1 MKQSVFLS
9 AVVVITLGVA
19 LVIYIFVL
27 GNPANFADG
36 ETRHVPLKGNL
47 LGTIYTG
54 GIVVPILITLTL
66 MNLTLVFERTFS
78 LRKANGKGPIP
89 TFLKTIQTHLMGGKI
104 DDAIKACDAQRGSA
118 ANIIRTGLSRY
129 KDIHAD
135 KNLDAEK
142 KMAETKR
149 AIEEATSLET
159 PLLERNLIAL
169 STIASIATMF
179 GLLGTV
185 IGMIRAFT
193 ALAAAGGA
201 PDAIQLSI
209 GISEA
214 LINTALG
221 LLAAIIGIIA
231 YNFFVTKVDN
241 FTYMIDEASYNV
253 VEILNTKTS

>member
-9 AVVVITLGVA
+9 SVVVITAVVA
-19 LVIYIFVL
+19 ICIYWFIL
-27 GNPANFADG
+27 GNPANFRNG
-36 ETRHVPLKGNL
+36 ETRTLSNNL
-47 LGTIYTG
+47 LGTVYTG

-66 MNLTLVFERTFS
+66 MDLTLVFERLFS
-78 LRKANGKGPIP
+78 LRKANGKSSIT
-89 TFLKTIQTHLMGGKI
+89 TFLKTVQNQLMAGKI
-104 DDAIKACDAQRGSA
+104 EEAIKACDAQRGSA
-118 ANIIRTGLSRY
+118 ANIIRTGLERY
-129 KDIHAD
+129 KLVLAD
-135 KNLDAEK
+135 RKLDAEK
-142 KMAETKR
+142 KLSETQR

-185 IGMIRAFT
+185 VGMIRAFT
-193 ALAAAGGA
+193 ALAAVGGT

-221 LLAAIIGIIA
+221 LLAAIIGIVA

-253 VEILNTKTS
+253 VQILHARTNE

>member
-1 MKQSVFLS
+1 MKQSVFLT
-9 AVVVITLGVA
+9 AVIIITLAVA
-19 LVIYIFVL
+19 LAIYLLVL
-27 GNPANFADG
+27 GNPANFKDG
-36 ETRHVPLKGNL
+36 EARLQPLNL
-47 LGTIYTG
+47 LGTVYTG
-54 GIVVPILITLTL
+54 GVVVPILIMLTL
-66 MNLTLVFERTFS
+66 MNVTIVFERIFS
-78 LRKANGKGPIP
+78 LRKAQGKGSM
-89 TFLKTIQTHLMGGKI
+89 TAFLKRVQAALTGGKI
-104 DDAIKACDAQRGSA
+104 DDAIKECDAQRGSA
-118 ANIIRTGLSRY
+118 ANIIRSGLSRY
-129 KDIHAD
+129 KEVLDD
-135 KNLDAEK
+135 KSLDGEK

-149 AIEEATSLET
+149 AIEEASALET

-169 STIASIATMF
+169 STIASVATMF

-193 ALAAAGGA
+193 ALAAQGGA

-231 YNFFVTKVDN
+231 YNFFVTRVDN

-253 VEILNTKTS
+253 AEILSARTK

>member
-1 MKQSVFLS
+1 MKQSIFLS
-9 AVVVITLGVA
+9 VVIVVTAVVAIS
-19 LVIYIFVL
+19 IYWFIL
-27 GNPANFADG
+27 GNPTNFRNG
-36 ETRHVPLKGNL
+36 ELRTVPNNI
-47 LGTIYTG
+47 LGTVFTG
-54 GIVVPILITLTL
+54 GIVVPVLITLTL
-66 MNLTLVFERTFS
+66 MDLTLVFERMFS
-78 LRKANGKGPIP
+78 LRKANGRQSI
-89 TFLKTIQTHLMGGKI
+89 TQFLKSVQHYLMSGKI
-104 DDAIKACDAQRGSA
+104 DEAIKACDAQRGSA
-118 ANIIRTGLSRY
+118 ANIIRTGLERY
-129 KDIHAD
+129 KTIVQDR
-135 KNLDAEK
+135 KLDAEK
-142 KMAETKR
+142 KMAETQR

-185 IGMIRAFT
+185 VGMIRAFT
-193 ALAAAGGA
+193 ALAAAGGT

-221 LLAAIIGIIA
+221 LLAAIIGIVA

-253 VEILNTKTS
+253 VQILHSRTSE

>member
-1 MKQSVFLS
+1 MKQSIFLS
-9 AVVVITLGVA
+9 SVIIITLAVA
-19 LVIYIFVL
+19 LVIYIFIL
-27 GNPANFADG
+27 GNPANFKDG
-36 ETRHVPLKGNL
+36 ENRQVPLNI
-47 LGTIYTG
+47 LGTVYTG

-78 LRKANGKGPIP
+78 LKKASGRSSI
-89 TFLKTIQTHLMGGKI
+89 TAFLKTVQNQLMAGKL
-104 DDAIKACDAQRGSA
+104 DEAVKACDAQRGSA
-118 ANIIRTGLSRY
+118 ANIIRTGLERY
-129 KDIHAD
+129 KTILGD
-135 KNLDAEK
+135 KKLDAEK
-142 KMAETKR
+142 KMAETQR

-221 LLAAIIGIIA
+221 LLAAIIGIVA

-253 VEILNTKTS
+253 VQILNTRTTE

>member
-1 MKQSVFLS
+1 MKQSIFLTIS
-9 AVVVITLGVA
+9 ILATAVVA
-19 LVIYIFVL
+19 LSLYIFVL
-27 GNPANFADG
+27 GDPGNFKNG
-36 ETRHVPLKGNL
+36 EVRTQPNNL
-47 LGTIYTG
+47 LGTVYTG
-54 GIVVPILITLTL
+54 GWVVPVLITLTL
-66 MNLTLVFERTFS
+66 LDLTLVFERIFS
-78 LRKANGKGPIP
+78 LRKANGRAPI
-89 TFLKTIQTHLMGGKI
+89 TSFLKSVQGHLNSGRI

-118 ANIIRTGLSRY
+118 ANIIRTGLERY
-129 KDIHAD
+129 KSVVNEP
-135 KNLDAEK
+135 KLDSEK
-142 KMAETKR
+142 KMAETQR

-185 IGMIRAFT
+185 IGMIRSFT
-193 ALAAAGGA
+193 ALARAGA

-221 LLAAIIGIIA
+221 LVAAIVGIVA

-253 VEILNTKTS
+253 VQILNTRTND

>member
-1 MKQSVFLS
+1 MKQSIFLTI
-9 AVVVITLGVA
+9 AILATAIVA
-19 LVIYIFVL
+19 FAIYFLVL
-27 GNPANFADG
+27 GDPGNFLNGEARTKPA
-36 ETRHVPLKGNL
+36 NL
-47 LGTIYTG
+47 LGTVYTG
-54 GIVVPILITLTL
+54 GWVVPILITLTL
-66 MNLTLVFERTFS
+66 LDLTLVFERVFS
-78 LRKANGKGPIP
+78 LKKANGKQTI
-89 TFLKTIQTHLMGGKI
+89 TSFLKSMQTHLNNGRI

-118 ANIIRTGLSRY
+118 ANIIRTGLERY
-129 KDIHAD
+129 KIVATEP
-135 KNLDAEK
+135 KLDAEK
-142 KMAETKR
+142 KMAETQR

-185 IGMIRAFT
+185 IGMIRSFT
-193 ALAAAGGA
+193 ALARAGA
-201 PDAIQLSI
+201 PDSIQLSI

-221 LLAAIIGIIA
+221 LVAAIVGIVA

-253 VEILNTKTS
+253 VQILNTRTNN

>member
-1 MKQSVFLS
+1 V
-9 AVVVITLGVA
+9 
-19 LVIYIFVL
+19 
-27 GNPANFADG
+27 
-36 ETRHVPLKGNL
+36 
-47 LGTIYTG
+47 
-54 GIVVPILITLTL
+54 LITLTL
-66 MNLTLVFERTFS
+66 LDLTLVFERIFS
-78 LRKANGKGPIP
+78 LRKANGRSSI
-89 TFLKTIQTHLMGGKI
+89 TSFLKSVQSALNSGRI

-118 ANIIRTGLSRY
+118 ANIIRTGLERY
-129 KDIHAD
+129 KSVVGEP
-135 KNLDAEK
+135 KLDSEK
-142 KMAETKR
+142 KMAETQR

-159 PLLERNLIAL
+159 PLLERNLISL

-185 IGMIRAFT
+185 IGMIRSFT
-193 ALAAAGGA
+193 ALARAGA

-221 LLAAIIGIIA
+221 LVAAIVGIVA

-253 VEILNTKTS
+253 VQILNTRTND